1 MSDGSSNMTEGLN
14 PQQLE
19 AVTAERT
26 NMLIYAGAGSGK
38 TRVLV
43 SRIVYLLTVER
54 IPPCSIMA
62 ATFTNKAANEMKT
75 RIAAAVGKDIDVR
88 ELQIGTFHSICM
100 GILRRYNRDAGLPP
114 VFSVI
119 DDTDQ
124 LALIRQIVKRES
136 TEAVD
141 KEFPKDTRNF
151 INRCKEKGLRAA
163 NCFGDEIEKYRSD
176 VKRQHMA
183 RIYRLYEEYCFNA
196 GVVDFGEM
204 ILRVCELLENNVFV
218 RSRFHS
224 QISEILV
231 DEFQDSNDIQLRLLA
246 CMKSDDCHLTVVG
259 DDDQSIYSWRGAN
272 PRNLIEFAMRMP
284 MVKVVKLEQNYRSTT
299 HILNVANSLIAGC
312 QENTKNL
319 WTERTGGD
327 RVGVY
332 QALTP
337 REEAEFVVNRILS
350 LHSREKIP
358 YRKFAILYRNNSLSL
373 SFENALRTAD
383 IPYRVVAGHRF
394 YDRREI
400 RDAMAYIRLV
410 ANPKD
415 DSSFARVVNIPQRGI
430 GEKSISFLVSYAG
443 DGGISLFEAAET
455 AVRERLLKGKAL
467 SGLKN
472 FVDTVNSLIEKVDGK
487 DLVFSVNLILKD
499 SGLLDYYMQEEL
511 KEKDVGKSR
520 TGNLEE
526 LVNSCQNY
534 SFLDEIDCTGIEALS
549 AYTQDLTLQT
559 DLDEIDD
566 GQGKTS
572 SDDRVNLLTIHSAK
586 GLEFDTVF
594 LVAFEDGIIPS
605 SRALSSDREVQG
617 SDGWN
622 EELRLA
628 YVAVTRAETR
638 CYISFAR
645 NRSLYGKNF
654 SSEPSQFFDLIN
666 KSDIKHVR
674 KDEKLMNIFR
684 SRLKQERGIF
694 QDQYAGMKS
703 AQEPDDYEN
712 AVPEVPYSAGKDSH
726 GKNASEENP
735 GMSRHGGDE
744 TAGAG
749 KSGGTGSELLSSL
762 VKLLS
767 LEDGR
772 VDSGELDFAVGDRV
786 LHQKF
791 GEGKILN
798 IVNDAYTKVTVEF
811 KNGSVKQ
818 LSLRFAGLKKLSD
831 E

>member
-14 PQQLE
+14 PQQME

-43 SRIVYLLTVER
+43 SRIVYLLTVEK
-54 IPPCSIMA
+54 IPPYCIMA
-62 ATFTNKAANEMKT
+62 ATFTNKAANEMKS
-75 RIAAAVGKDIDVR
+75 RIAAAVGNDIDVR
-88 ELQIGTFHSICM
+88 EIQIGTFHSICV
-100 GILRRYNRDAGLPP
+100 GILRRYYRDAGLPP

-124 LALIRQIVKRES
+124 MTLIKQIIRREDI
-136 TEAVD
+136 TDTD
-141 KEFPKDTRNF
+141 KDFPKDTKYF
-151 INRCKEKGLRAA
+151 INRCKEKGLRADS
-163 NCFGDEIEKYRSD
+163 CFGEEIEKYQSD
-176 VKRQHMA
+176 TKRQLMA

-218 RSRFHS
+218 RNRFHS
-224 QISEILV
+224 QICEILV

-272 PRNLIEFAMRMP
+272 PRNLIDFAMRMP
-284 MVKVVKLEQNYRSTT
+284 MVRVVKLEQNYRSTT
-299 HILNVANSLIAGC
+299 HILNVANSLIAGH
-312 QENTKNL
+312 QENAKNL
-319 WTERTGGD
+319 WTERRGGD

-332 QALTP
+332 SALGP
-337 REEAEFVVNRILS
+337 KEESEFVINRIQS

-373 SFENALRTAD
+373 SFENALRTAG

-394 YDRREI
+394 YDRKEVK
-400 RDAMAYIRLV
+400 DALSYIRLV
-410 ANPKD
+410 VNPKD
-415 DSSFARVVNIPQRGI
+415 DASFARVVNVPQRGI
-430 GEKSISFLVSYAG
+430 GDKSVSFLVSYAG

-472 FVDTVNSLIEKVDGK
+472 FVDTVNRLIEKVDGM
-487 DLVFSVNLILKD
+487 DLVVAVNLILKD
-499 SGLLDYYMQEEL
+499 SGLLDYYRQEEL

-526 LVNSCQNY
+526 LVNSCQDY
-534 SFLDEIDCTGIEALS
+534 SFNGETDLNGIEALG
-549 AYTQDLTLQT
+549 AYTQDLTLQSELEASDAESGKNAT
-559 DLDEIDD
+559 DD
-566 GQGKTS
+566 K
-572 SDDRVNLLTIHSAK
+572 VNLLTIHSAK

-594 LVAFEDGIIPS
+594 LVAFEEGIIPS
-605 SRALSSDREVQG
+605 SRALSSDREARG
-617 SDGWN
+617 GEAWK

-638 CYISFAR
+638 CYISFV
-645 NRSLYGKNF
+645 RSRCLYGKNF
-654 SSEPSQFFDLIN
+654 SSEPSQFFDLI
-666 KSDIKHVR
+666 KKDDIEFVR
-674 KDEKLMNIFR
+674 KEEKLMSIFR
-684 SRLKQERGIF
+684 SRAKQDMSIF
-694 QDQYAGMKS
+694 RSGFAGRKTVP
-703 AQEPDDYEN
+703 EDLF
-712 AVPEVPYSAGKDSH
+712 PEVPDSAEEYSQEYSSA
-726 GKNASEENP
+726 EENQGMP
-735 GMSRHGGDE
+735 GSGGDVSPE

-749 KSGGTGSELLSSL
+749 KIGSDLLSSG
-762 VKLLS
+762 VKMVS
-767 LEDGR
+767 LADGR
-772 VDSGELDFAVGDRV
+772 VDSGELDFSVGDRV